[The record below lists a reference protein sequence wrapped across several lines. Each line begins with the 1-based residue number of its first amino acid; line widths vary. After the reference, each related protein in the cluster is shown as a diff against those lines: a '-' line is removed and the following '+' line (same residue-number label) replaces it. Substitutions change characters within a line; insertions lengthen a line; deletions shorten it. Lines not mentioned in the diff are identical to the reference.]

1 MNICICGAAGRMG
14 KRLIAC
20 AAEAE
25 NLNVTGAV
33 DVPQCLLIGKDS
45 GIVSG
50 IEKNNILITD
60 DLESACS
67 GADVVIDFA
76 LADGITDRLKIY
88 EKEKV
93 CAVFGTTAVDEQGKS
108 AIEITSKN
116 IPIIQA
122 PNFSV
127 GVNLLFDLA
136 KKSAKILDENY
147 DIEIIEM
154 HHHHKKD
161 APSGTAVRL
170 VELVEEARDL
180 KYEEK
185 RIYGREGNTGARPKG
200 EIAVH
205 SLRGG
210 DVVGDHTVVFAA
222 EGERIELT
230 HKASSRDT
238 FAKGAL
244 RAAQFLAG
252 KEPGIYT
259 MKDVLEIHSNIR

>member
-20 AAEAE
+20 AAEME
-25 NLNVTGAV
+25 NMKITGAV
-33 DVPQCLLIGKDS
+33 DIPQCPLIGKDS

-50 IEKNNILITD
+50 IEANGVLITD
-60 DLESACS
+60 DLKSACEN
-67 GADVVIDFA
+67 ADAVIDFA
-76 LADGITDRLKIY
+76 LADGILSRLAIY
-88 EKEKV
+88 ENANV
-93 CAVFGTTAVDEQGKS
+93 AVVFGTTAVSEQGTA
-108 AIEITSKN
+108 AIESASKK
-116 IPIIQA
+116 ISVIHA

-127 GVNLLFDLA
+127 GVNLLFALA
-136 KKSAKILDENY
+136 KNSAKILDENY
-147 DIEIIEM
+147 DIEIVEM

-170 VELVEEARDL
+170 AEMVEEGRGL
-180 KYEEK
+180 EKEEK
-185 RIYGREGNTGARPKG
+185 RIYGREGDTGARPKG

-210 DVVGDHTVVFAA
+210 DVVGDHTVIFAA
-222 EGERIELT
+222 DGERIELT
-230 HKASSRDT
+230 HKASSRDA

-244 RAAQFLAG
+244 RAAKFLMG

-259 MKDVLEIHSNIR
+259 MKDVLGM

>member
-20 AAEAE
+20 ATKME
-25 NLNVTGAV
+25 NMKIVGAV
-33 DVPQCLLIGKDS
+33 DIPQCPLIGKDS
-45 GIVSG
+45 GTVSG
-50 IEKNNILITD
+50 IEANGVLIAD
-60 DLESACS
+60 DLKSACEN
-67 GADVVIDFA
+67 ADAVIDFA
-76 LADGITDRLKIY
+76 LADGILSRLAIY
-88 EKEKV
+88 ENANV
-93 CAVFGTTAVDEQGKS
+93 AVVFGTTAVSEQGTA
-108 AIEITSKN
+108 AIESASKK
-116 IPIIQA
+116 IPVIHA

-136 KKSAKILDENY
+136 KNSAKILDENY
-147 DIEIIEM
+147 DIEIVEM

-170 VELVEEARDL
+170 AEMVEEGRGL
-180 KYEEK
+180 QKEEK
-185 RIYGREGNTGARPKG
+185 RIYGREGDTGARPKG

-210 DVVGDHTVVFAA
+210 DVVGDHTVIFAA

-230 HKASSRDT
+230 HKASSRDA

-244 RAAQFLAG
+244 RAAVFLEG
-252 KEPGIYT
+252 KQPGIYT
-259 MKDVLEIHSNIR
+259 MKDVLGI

>member
-20 AAEAE
+20 AAEME
-25 NLNVTGAV
+25 NMRVTGAV
-33 DVPQCLLIGKDS
+33 DVPQCPLIGKDS

-50 IEKNNILITD
+50 VEKNNVIITV
-60 DLESACS
+60 DLESACEN
-67 GADVVIDFA
+67 ADAVIDFA
-76 LADGITDRLKIY
+76 LGTGLADRLKIY
-88 EKEKV
+88 KNADIA
-93 CAVFGTTAVDEQGKS
+93 AVFGTTAVDAEGKLS
-108 AIEITSKN
+108 IEKTSKN
-116 IPIIQA
+116 IPIIHA

-136 KKSAKILDENY
+136 KKTAEILDENY
-147 DIEIIEM
+147 DVEIVEM

-170 VELVEEARDL
+170 AEVVEEGRGL
-180 KYEEK
+180 QYEEK
-185 RIYGREGNTGARPKG
+185 RIYGREGDTGARPKG

-222 EGERIELT
+222 DGERIELT
-230 HKASSRDT
+230 HKASSRNT

-244 RAAQFLAG
+244 RATQFLAG

-259 MKDVLEIHSNIR
+259 MKDVLGI

>member
-20 AAEAE
+20 AAEME
-25 NLNVTGAV
+25 NMKVIGAV
-33 DVPQCLLIGKDS
+33 DIPQCPLIDQDS

-50 IEKNNILITD
+50 IEPNGTLITA
-60 DLESACS
+60 DLKSACEN
-67 GADVVIDFA
+67 ADAVIDFA
-76 LADGITDRLKIY
+76 LADGIISRLAIY
-88 EKEKV
+88 ETMNIA
-93 CAVFGTTAVDEQGKS
+93 AVFGTTAVNEPGRT
-108 AIEITSKN
+108 AIEAASKK
-116 IPIIQA
+116 IPVIHA

-127 GVNLLFDLA
+127 GVNLLFALA

-147 DIEIIEM
+147 DIEIVEM

-161 APSGTAVRL
+161 APSGTAVKL
-170 VELVEEARDL
+170 AELVEEGRGL
-180 KYEEK
+180 KKNEK
-185 RIYGREGNTGARPKG
+185 RIYGRKGNTGARPKG

-222 EGERIELT
+222 DGERIELT
-230 HKASSRDT
+230 HKASSRNT

-244 RAAQFLAG
+244 RATKFLVG
-252 KEPGIYT
+252 KKPGIYT
-259 MKDVLEIHSNIR
+259 MEDMLGM